1 MGKKPDVLD
10 LLTNTAD
17 GVFAVEPKGTIIL
30 WNASAERIL
39 GFTAKEALGKNCCD
53 VLAGRDAFGNRLCY
67 RGCHV
72 STMIDRGEQVQSY
85 DVLTRT
91 KSGKPV
97 WVNVSTLVVTG
108 DRQELQARVHL
119 FRDVTASRQLEQLVR
134 ERLDG
139 TRPAADQGAAADP
152 DRVELTRREHQ
163 ILRLIARGSSTQAV
177 AETLHVSP
185 ATVRNHVQNL
195 LGKLG
200 VHSRLEAVAYAIQ
213 HRLL

>member
-1 MGKKPDVLD
+1 MGKASDVFD
-10 LLTNTAD
+10 LLSNTAD

-72 STMIDRGEQVQSY
+72 SAMIDRGEQVQSY
-85 DVLTRT
+85 DLLTRT
-91 KSGKPV
+91 KSGKPI
-97 WVNVSTLVVTG
+97 WINVSTLVVPG
-108 DRQELQARVHL
+108 DRQELHARVHL
-119 FRDVTASRQLEQLVR
+119 FRDVTVSRQLEQLVR

-139 TRPAADQGAAADP
+139 TRSATDREPVAGP

-177 AETLHVSP
+177 AEALHVSP
-185 ATVRNHVQNL
+185 ATVRNHAQNIL
-195 LGKLG
+195 SKLG

-213 HRLL
+213 HHLL